1 MLKMYQNMKQSN
13 CMIPEEAHFATPW
26 SGCCRLSLS
35 LFQWPAAGYSRRRR
49 FPRCKRGGGREDSRA
64 GRRARAG
71 AGVEGIGGGG
81 GGALQVIFH
90 ASRNSYGSENDR
102 EESGRERE
110 REDERER
117 EGESGAGSMT
127 GLKLG
132 PNGRTNGRARDG
144 WTDAAGLSSRP
155 SSYSKSQN
163 EAAAAAGDT
172 NVRF

>member
-1 MLKMYQNMKQSN
+1 M
-13 CMIPEEAHFATPW
+13 PPRGVAAAAF
-26 SGCCRLSLS
+26 LSLS
-35 LFQWPAAGYSRRRR
+35 FSGLQQVTAAAAADFLGANEEEEGRTAERAAG
-49 FPRCKRGGGREDSRA
+49 RGR
-64 GRRARAG
+64 
-71 AGVEGIGGGG
+71 AGVEGIGGGGG

-102 EESGRERE
+102 EERGRERG
-110 REDERER
+110 REGD
-117 EGESGAGSMT
+117 GESGAGSMT

-132 PNGRTNGRARDG
+132 PNGRTSEGRTR
-144 WTDAAGLSSRP
+144 AAGLSSRP